1 MSPERDVGV
10 ARRSIP
16 RRTVTRPRR
25 SGPRLAAAL
34 AFGLVMLAL
43 FGGSAA
49 SAQQATVRPGNW
61 SFSAGSKGNAVRVTV
76 TGLPGGGLGTADV
89 SVAFDAAVLKISAC
103 GTGQLAGACN
113 PNAPTGPAR
122 AAGFAAVPITAE
134 PVLVATLTVD
144 CVGAAGT
151 STGLTITVIELTDGT
166 AGSPQPIPNAVA
178 GGAVMCGS
186 ASQPTP
192 TAGPSP
198 TPSATLTP
206 TATAM
211 PTPTLTPTPT
221 VVATPALVRTPSP
234 TKSGVATPAATP
246 APAPTPTPTATPA
259 PTAPPTQTPS
269 LPARGDLNCDGSV
282 DSVDALVILRHVAA
296 LPVDLPAGCSSMD
309 QAP

>member
-1 MSPERDVGV
+1 M
-10 ARRSIP
+10 
-16 RRTVTRPRR
+16 RPRR
-25 SGPRLAAAL
+25 FGPRLAAAL

-43 FGGSAA
+43 FAGTVA

-61 SFSAGSKGNAVRVTV
+61 SFSAGSKGNTVKVTV

-113 PNAPTGPAR
+113 PNAPAGPAR

-151 STGLTITVIELTDGT
+151 STGLTVTVNELTDGT
-166 AGSPQPIPNAVA
+166 AGSPLPIPYTVA
-178 GGAVMCGS
+178 GGSVVCGS
-186 ASQPTP
+186 VSQPTP
-192 TAGPSP
+192 TPGPTS
-198 TPSATLTP
+198 TPTP
-206 TATAM
+206 TAT
-211 PTPTLTPTPT
+211 PTPTPT
-221 VVATPALVRTPSP
+221 RTPTPTAVATPAPARTPTP
-234 TKSGVATPAATP
+234 TSSGAATP
-246 APAPTPTPTATPA
+246 TPAPTPTPTATPA
-259 PTAPPTQTPS
+259 ATAPATQTPP

-296 LPVDLPAGCSSMD
+296 LPVNLPAGCSSMD